1 MKKIKEV
8 TRHLVNTL
16 IWDSVRDPINKV
28 TKDTV
33 QYPGEV
39 YVWRHISPF
48 LDHAVSLHSYELVI
62 EIVESPMI
70 EEIENN

>member
-28 TKDTV
+28 TKDTI
-33 QYPGEV
+33 QYTGGV

-48 LDHAVSLHSYELVI
+48 LDHTVSLHSYELVNEVVDLPRI
-62 EIVESPMI
+62 G
-70 EEIENN
+70 EIENN